1 MLRRTS
7 ANTDRRSRT
16 LEAAFCSPA
25 ATFAFQRAA
34 AGLTLPAYFFGSP
47 APVFR
52 PVRLRSPTPAF
63 LEKIRGALQPEPVAS
78 PTCAVSSPATGPPL
92 PSGESPLGIEALNP
106 APNRRA
112 YRNAQPAFPSLP
124 VGLCLIFSLRITVP
138 GSLPYVRFQ
147 GPTAWLSPLTGA
159 DLSGLSDLDNSPA
172 PLEDPPTPDH
182 SLISKSAGL
191 YNPED
196 PSPWCQRPP
205 A

>member
-1 MLRRTS
+1 LSLSPAGAERPLLCSTVPVFTSTASMLRRTS

-47 APVFR
+47 TPVFR

-92 PSGESPLGIEALNP
+92 PSGESPLGIEALDP

-138 GSLPYVRFQ
+138 GSLPYVRFLSSLLILSR
-147 GPTAWLSPLTGA
+147 GHPTSA
-159 DLSGLSDLDNSPA
+159 PA
-172 PLEDPPTPDH
+172 TAA
-182 SLISKSAGL
+182 IS
-191 YNPED
+191 
-196 PSPWCQRPP
+196 R
-205 A
+205 